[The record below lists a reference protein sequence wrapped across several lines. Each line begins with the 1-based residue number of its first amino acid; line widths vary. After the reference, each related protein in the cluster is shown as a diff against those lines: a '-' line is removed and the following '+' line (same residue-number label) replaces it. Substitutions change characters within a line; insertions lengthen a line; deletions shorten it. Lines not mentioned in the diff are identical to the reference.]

1 MIWELC
7 KKSEKRYRLE
17 KAATG
22 EKKQ

>member
-22 EKKQ
+22 EKKE